1 MGKVSI
7 ERPFRSF
14 FILNYPIGVDDP
26 LYVPS
31 CKPTLKTLMD
41 HLNDWFLAAR
51 QSGSLSCDV
60 LRLLLFTTSSACKAL
75 CELGL
80 EGEGAVM
87 NRQAQIRGQ
96 LAKR

>member
-1 MGKVSI
+1 
-7 ERPFRSF
+7 
-14 FILNYPIGVDDP
+14 
-26 LYVPS
+26 
-31 CKPTLKTLMD
+31 MD

-80 EGEGAVM
+80 EGGGAGDESAGSNQGSTGLNVD
-87 NRQAQIRGQ
+87 RLQT
-96 LAKR
+96 LAIASSQEQ